1 MIFVYHI
8 PASTIPSCHDFRRV
22 LCFAALGVTAL
33 RALGA
38 VSKKLPESGL
48 WHCQTSMD
56 WSVKGH
62 FAGHPPFA
70 FFIFFPVKVLGFP
83 TKSGKH
89 MKQHREITWNNCT
102 QHCSLILIHLAA
114 VLRTSFMA
122 PATRWNFPW
131 NSATLRRRTS
141 ADVSSAVA
149 TMAHSR
155 SMRARTS
162 GSQRVASQVERP
174 WGWGLWGFEW
184 HTETPN
190 IRYIELSSPSQIV
203 NSDKSLLSPLPFWGV
218 AMTYF

>member
-102 QHCSLILIHLAA
+102 
-114 VLRTSFMA
+114 
-122 PATRWNFPW
+122 
-131 NSATLRRRTS
+131 
-141 ADVSSAVA
+141 
-149 TMAHSR
+149 
-155 SMRARTS
+155 
-162 GSQRVASQVERP
+162 
-174 WGWGLWGFEW
+174 
-184 HTETPN
+184 
-190 IRYIELSSPSQIV
+190 
-203 NSDKSLLSPLPFWGV
+203 
-218 AMTYF
+218 